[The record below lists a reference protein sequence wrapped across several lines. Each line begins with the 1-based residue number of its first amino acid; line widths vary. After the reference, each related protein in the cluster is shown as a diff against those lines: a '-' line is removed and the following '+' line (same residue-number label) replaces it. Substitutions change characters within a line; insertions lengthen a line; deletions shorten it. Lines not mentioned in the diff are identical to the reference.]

1 MINNLEVY
9 DKETGTMVD
18 NPALPIII
26 SMYKGTTTSLGEYFD
41 TLQAPPLYSIL
52 TDYDIAEIRKIVT
65 SVRLEGNVHRR
76 LFGINEIMNK
86 RGLVKLAGGTN
97 RVVYSHPMYPNIVI
111 KIAMDRVGKKDKP
124 YE

>member
-9 DKETGTMVD
+9 DKETGTMID
-18 NPALPIII
+18 NPALPIIM

-65 SVRLEGNVHRR
+65 SVRLAGNV
-76 LFGINEIMNK
+76 
-86 RGLVKLAGGTN
+86 
-97 RVVYSHPMYPNIVI
+97 P
-111 KIAMDRVGKKDKP
+111 
-124 YE
+124 